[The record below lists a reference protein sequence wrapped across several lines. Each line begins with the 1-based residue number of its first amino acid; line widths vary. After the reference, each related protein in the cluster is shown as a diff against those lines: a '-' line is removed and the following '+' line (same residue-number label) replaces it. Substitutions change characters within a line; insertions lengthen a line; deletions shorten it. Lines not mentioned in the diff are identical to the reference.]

1 MQGMEALYEKAIEY
15 FNNGYFFE
23 AHDTF
28 EELWMDDRDEAKRFY
43 QGLVQLSTG
52 FYHLVMKNLKGAES
66 QLTKGVEKLSSYPP
80 VYHGLKV
87 SEIIS
92 DVEGCVGHI
101 HRARNESME
110 MDEIVKSIPKL
121 KRDQSTK
128 RRREEHGKS

>member
-1 MQGMEALYEKAIEY
+1 MRNYEMADLYQKAIDY

-66 QLTKGVEKLSSYPP
+66 QLTKGIQKLSAYPS
-80 VYHGLKV
+80 VYRGVFV
-87 SEIIS
+87 SQIIAEAEKCVEQIQRASADSAQIIEII
-92 DVEGCVGHI
+92 
-101 HRARNESME
+101 N
-110 MDEIVKSIPKL
+110 SIPKL
-121 KRDQSTK
+121 KQTVEK
-128 RRREEHGKS
+128 